1 MGFACELEEVLQF
14 TYKVK
19 LDKGLWEHEFDHTFK
34 GIYDGPVNPNPDEV
48 GDFKWIEWEDLLG
61 GVAEHPEQYTEWFK
75 IVLPKFDKKG
85 AQI

>member
-1 MGFACELEEVLQF
+1 MGIDCQLQEVLQF

-19 LDKGLWEHEFDHTFK
+19 LDKGLWEHEFDHTFR
-34 GIYDGPVNPNPDEV
+34 GTYDREVKPNPDEANS
-48 GDFKWIEWEDLLG
+48 FKWIAWEDLLRD
-61 GVAEHPEQYTEWFK
+61 VAEHPEQFTEWFK